1 MRIAHLNKS
10 QQGTI
15 QELLESGRDLEAEK
29 DFDEAVKI
37 YSGILK
43 KNPLNEQ
50 AYNRLMIVYRK
61 QKEYRKE
68 SAIIDEAIKVFEKE
82 GEANRKPVHNK
93 VQQLSMLLGK
103 STGLVDKKGKSLY
116 TPEPIATWK
125 KRKTMVLKR
134 LKTKK
139 K

>member
-1 MRIAHLNKS
+1 MRIAHLDKS
-10 QQGTI
+10 RQGTLL
-15 QELLESGRDLEAEK
+15 ELLESGRKLEADK
-29 DFDEAVKI
+29 DYNDAVKI
-37 YSGILK
+37 YAGILK

-61 QKEYRKE
+61 QKDYRSE
-68 SAIIDEAIKVFEKE
+68 SAIIDEAIKNFEKE
-82 GEANRKPVHNK
+82 GEASKKPVHNK
-93 VQQLSMLLGK
+93 VHQLSMSLGK

-116 TPEPIATWK
+116 EPEPIATWK
-125 KRKTMVLKR
+125 KRKAMVLKH

>member
-1 MRIAHLNKS
+1 MRIAHLDKS
-10 QQGTI
+10 QHGTLH
-15 QELLESGRDLEAEK
+15 ELLESGRKLEADK
-29 DFDEAVKI
+29 QFDESVKI

-61 QKEYRKE
+61 QKDYHKE
-68 SAIIDEAIKVFEKE
+68 SAIIDEAIRNFGKE
-82 GEANRKPVHNK
+82 AEASKKPVRNK
-93 VQQLSMLLGK
+93 IHQLSMSLGK
-103 STGLVDKKGKSLY
+103 STGLVDRKGKSLY
-116 TPEPIATWK
+116 EPEPIATWK
-125 KRKTMVLKR
+125 KRKAMVLKH